1 MPTVRMQEHVV
12 VDVGTGVPYG
22 TQLGVGGHGVV
33 EHWHEYTGQGGVWHG
48 ICSLAHGCLQVP

>member
-1 MPTVRMQEHVV
+1 MQLQVV